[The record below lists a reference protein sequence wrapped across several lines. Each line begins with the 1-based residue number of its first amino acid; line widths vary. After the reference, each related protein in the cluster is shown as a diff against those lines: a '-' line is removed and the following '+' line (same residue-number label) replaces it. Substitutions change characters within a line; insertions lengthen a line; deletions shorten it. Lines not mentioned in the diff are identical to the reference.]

1 MRAPFDLAQKESKS
15 MVQRIRRR
23 MLVAGALAAAGL
35 TGAKGVNATPDG
47 RLTIAV
53 VLKSRADPYFLAMA
67 RGAQN
72 YQTHYASQF
81 DLTVRGTATAIDTPA
96 QIRIVDELIN
106 ARTSA
111 IVLAPIDSKALI
123 PVVTRAIAAG
133 VIVIAID
140 NPLDEMS
147 QDAAGIS
154 VPYVGPD
161 NRKGARLVG
170 NYLAAKLKPGNEVGI
185 LEGLS
190 ADRNAQ
196 QRTAGYQDAMQ
207 AAGMK
212 VVAIRSGDWD
222 YGKGKVAASAMLGE
236 HPWIQA
242 LLCGNDNMAVGAVD
256 AVRDARRAGRIFVTG
271 YDNVDTIK
279 TLIYDGR
286 IVATMDQFAERQ
298 AVFGVDIALKALV
311 EKTKQQ
317 DLSRVIE
324 TPLQLVTNGGH

>member
-1 MRAPFDLAQKESKS
+1 
-15 MVQRIRRR
+15 V
-23 MLVAGALAAAGL
+23 VA
-35 TGAKGVNATPDG
+35 
-47 RLTIAV
+47 
-53 VLKSRADPYFLAMA
+53 
-67 RGAQN
+67 
-72 YQTHYASQF
+72 
-81 DLTVRGTATAIDTPA
+81 
-96 QIRIVDELIN
+96 
-106 ARTSA
+106 
-111 IVLAPIDSKALI
+111 
-123 PVVTRAIAAG
+123 RAIAAG

-140 NPLDEMS
+140 NPLDEVS

-298 AVFGVDIALKALV
+298 AVFGVDIALKALM